1 MGVLKLK
8 SEKKKKE
15 RNQKETKID
24 YEKCIKKTKV
34 RDNVFVK
41 ETVENDFDIRIFM
54 KTDHSSNKIRQ
65 LNYAKLV
72 KGIRKNKNLI
82 PNNIEK
88 IIEIYGLGIVEEDKN
103 IRNYSSKIFY
113 HLINNINY
121 DKFFGKIKTCLFHSL
136 KIEKVDLKILNL
148 ELCHKFFF
156 TKISYCNKFFYEFLN
171 NILDCFISLSI
182 EKQIQ
187 NVKYIFLLF
196 KHKAKYK
203 RQKRK
208 LLQLKKKGIK
218 ITPSEIK
225 NKSKKQENK
234 VGNMEFKN
242 FKENK
247 DDNKNFDNNKIFE
260 TCETI

>member
-156 TKISYCNKFFYEFLN
+156 Y
-171 NILDCFISLSI
+171 
-182 EKQIQ
+182 
-187 NVKYIFLLF
+187 
-196 KHKAKYK
+196 
-203 RQKRK
+203 
-208 LLQLKKKGIK
+208 
-218 ITPSEIK
+218 
-225 NKSKKQENK
+225 
-234 VGNMEFKN
+234 
-242 FKENK
+242 
-247 DDNKNFDNNKIFE
+247 
-260 TCETI
+260 